1 MSVDANA
8 LERETLERKD
18 RDELQKIV
26 GALGGKATTRTRKAD
41 LIDQILELTGVTPA
55 AEVAPQPSEADTA
68 DPEGGPDASGATD
81 ESDDDDD
88 GPGEQPAPSRP
99 RTGVAARRAGGGQTG
114 PSGGGGQSGGGSGRQ
129 SGGQGGGSP
138 DEGRDRG
145 RAQPRPA
152 RHTGAETD
160 ESNQRD
166 LVRPDQGGQHQ
177 GGDNRDQGG
186 NDDGDDG
193 DGIGKRRRRRG
204 RNREGVPGQ
213 EEYSG
218 DPVPVSGVLDL
229 RDDGYGFLRVDGL
242 LPSKDDCYVSVKQ
255 VRQFGLRKGDVVAGG
270 ARPAFRNEKNPAIL
284 HIDTVNDVDLA
295 PGTERPHFE
304 DLTAVFPTERIT
316 LTLDDEAGDRTTRA
330 VDLLAPV
337 GKGSRVLV
345 LAPPRSGA
353 TTLLQALARSVE
365 VNEPD
370 AALVVVLLDERPE
383 EITEMERLVTT
394 GAVYG
399 SAFDKPAD
407 EHVAVLELALARA
420 QRMAEAGDD
429 VVVLVDGITRL
440 ARAAHASSPGTGR
453 SLGGLDVSALQAAKR
468 CFGTGRKLE
477 EGGSVTLVATAK
489 VDTGSDVDAA
499 VVDAVMSAA
508 TTHIRLDR
516 YAAERRAFPAID
528 VGATGT
534 RHEERLVGDDAAE
547 ARDALRRSLGELPA
561 ESASGHS
568 DALDG
573 LLERL
578 RSTGSNDELLE
589 QNR

>member
-41 LIDQILELTGVTPA
+41 LIDQILELTGVSPA
-55 AEVAPQPSEADTA
+55 AEDQEQPSEDEASE
-68 DPEGGPDASGATD
+68 PEPKA
-81 ESDDDDD
+81 E
-88 GPGEQPAPSRP
+88 PAPAAESADRDDEAP
-99 RTGVAARRAGGGQTG
+99 AEKPAPERARTGVAARRAGGKAGDTQDDAKAQGAKEQAAKDQG
-114 PSGGGGQSGGGSGRQ
+114 PK
-129 SGGQGGGSP
+129 
-138 DEGRDRG
+138 DRG
-145 RAQPRPA
+145 PRAQDTKAPEAKQA
-152 RHTGAETD
+152 RDGQDDQQAKG
-160 ESNQRD
+160 
-166 LVRPDQGGQHQ
+166 RPDDKRGQDQ
-177 GGDNRDQGG
+177 GGDNRD
-186 NDDGDDG
+186 DAGDDT
-193 DGIGKRRRRRG
+193 DGSGKRRRRRG
-204 RNREGVPGQ
+204 RNRDGAPGQ

-218 DPVPVSGVLDL
+218 DPVPVVGVLDL

-270 ARPAFRNEKNPAIL
+270 SRPAFRNEKNPAIL
-284 HIDTVNDVDLA
+284 HIDSVNEVALE

-304 DLTAVFPTERIT
+304 DLTAVFPTERIS
-316 LTLDDEAGDRTTRA
+316 LTLDDEADDRTTRA
-330 VDLLAPV
+330 IDLLAPI

-353 TTLLQALARSVE
+353 TTLLQAMVRSVE

-370 AALVVVLLDERPE
+370 ATLVVVLLDERPE
-383 EITEMERLVTT
+383 EITEMERLATT
-394 GAVYG
+394 GTVYG
-399 SAFDKPAD
+399 SPFDKPAD

-429 VVVLVDGITRL
+429 VVLLVDGLTRL

-453 SLGGLDVSALQAAKR
+453 SLGGLDVSAVQTAKR
-468 CFGTGRKLE
+468 CFGTGRNLE

-499 VVDAVMSAA
+499 VVDAVMGAA
-508 TTHIRLDR
+508 STHIRLDR
-516 YAAERRAFPAID
+516 AAAERRAFPAID

-534 RHEERLVGDDAAE
+534 RHEERLVGDDGAE
-547 ARDALRRSLGELPA
+547 ARDALRRNLEELPA
-561 ESASGHS
+561 DRASGHS

>member
-41 LIDQILELTGVTPA
+41 LIDQILELTGVSPA
-55 AEVAPQPSEADTA
+55 GEDQAQP
-68 DPEGGPDASGATD
+68 
-81 ESDDDDD
+81 SDDDASE
-88 GPGEQPAPSRP
+88 PEAETRSEPSPAESPDTDTKDEAEEPSPERA
-99 RTGVAARRAGGGQTG
+99 RTGVAARRAGAKA
-114 PSGGGGQSGGGSGRQ
+114 
-129 SGGQGGGSP
+129 
-138 DEGRDRG
+138 DEGRG
-145 RAQPRPA
+145 GAKQPK
-152 RHTGAETD
+152 G
-160 ESNQRD
+160 
-166 LVRPDQGGQHQ
+166 DQGDKGGQDTKQSTGGQDTKQSTGGQDTKQSKGQDEGRGQDQ
-177 GGDNRDQGG
+177 GGDNRDES
-186 NDDGDDG
+186 GDDT
-193 DGIGKRRRRRG
+193 DSSGKRRRRRG
-204 RNREGVPGQ
+204 RNRDGAPSQ

-218 DPVPVSGVLDL
+218 DPVPVVGVLDL

-255 VRQFGLRKGDVVAGG
+255 VRQFGLRKGDVVTGG
-270 ARPAFRNEKNPAIL
+270 SRPAFRNEKNPAIL
-284 HIDTVNDVDLA
+284 HIDSVNDVALE
-295 PGTERPHFE
+295 PGTERPHFA
-304 DLTAVFPTERIT
+304 DLTAVFPTERIA
-316 LTLDDEAGDRTTRA
+316 LTLDDEADDRTTRA
-330 VDLLAPV
+330 IDLLAPI

-345 LAPPRSGA
+345 LAPPRTGA
-353 TTLLQALARSVE
+353 TTLLQAMARSVE

-370 AALVVVLLDERPE
+370 ASLVVVLLDERPE

-394 GAVYG
+394 GTVYG

-429 VVVLVDGITRL
+429 VVLLVDGLTRL

-453 SLGGLDVSALQAAKR
+453 SLGGLDVTAVQAAKR
-468 CFGTGRKLE
+468 CFGAGRKLE

-499 VVDAVMSAA
+499 VVDAVMGAA
-508 TTHIRLDR
+508 STHIRLDR
-516 YAAERRAFPAID
+516 AAAERRAFPAID

-534 RHEERLVGDDAAE
+534 RHEERLVGDDGAE
-547 ARDALRRSLGELPA
+547 ARDALRRSLEELPDDR
-561 ESASGHS
+561 ASGHS

>member
-41 LIDQILELTGVTPA
+41 LIDQILELTGVTPVSEAEEQPASEPEKAAPA
-55 AEVAPQPSEADTA
+55 AEEAA
-68 DPEGGPDASGATD
+68 DSSDADDG
-81 ESDDDDD
+81 DDDD
-88 GPGEQPAPSRP
+88 EVEAAPARP
-99 RTGVAARRAGGGQTG
+99 RTGVAARRAGGGG
-114 PSGGGGQSGGGSGRQ
+114 AAGGDRPSQRENKDEGRGGQDRSQGRSGNDQDAGQDSGN
-129 SGGQGGGSP
+129 QGGGDP
-138 DEGRDRG
+138 
-145 RAQPRPA
+145 
-152 RHTGAETD
+152 
-160 ESNQRD
+160 
-166 LVRPDQGGQHQ
+166 GGE
-177 GGDNRDQGG
+177 NRDQGADG
-186 NDDGDDG
+186 GDDT
-193 DGIGKRRRRRG
+193 DGGAKRRRRRG
-204 RNREGVPGQ
+204 RNRDGAPGQ

-218 DPVPVSGVLDL
+218 DPVPVVGVLDL

-270 ARPAFRNEKNPAIL
+270 SRPAFRNEKNPAIL
-284 HIDTVNDVDLA
+284 HIDSVNDVALE

-304 DLTAVFPTERIT
+304 DLTAVFATERIA
-316 LTLDDEAGDRTTRA
+316 LTLDDESGDRTTRA
-330 VDLLAPV
+330 IDLLAPV

-345 LAPPRSGA
+345 LSPPRAGA
-353 TTLLQALARSVE
+353 TTLLQAVARSVE

-370 AALVVVLLDERPE
+370 ASLVVVLLDERPE

-394 GAVYG
+394 GTVYG

-429 VVVLVDGITRL
+429 VVILVDGLTRL

-453 SLGGLDVSALQAAKR
+453 SLGGLDVSAVQAAKR

-477 EGGSVTLVATAK
+477 EGGSVTIVATAK
-489 VDTGSDVDAA
+489 VDTASDVDAA
-499 VVDAVMSAA
+499 VVDAVMGAA

-516 YAAERRAFPAID
+516 HAAERRAFPAID

-534 RHEERLVGDDAAE
+534 RHEERLVGDDGAE
-547 ARDALRRSLGELPA
+547 ARDALRRRLGELPA
-561 ESASGHS
+561 DAASGHS

>member
-1 MSVDANA
+1 MSVEANA
-8 LERETLERKD
+8 LERDTLERKD

-26 GALGGKATTRTRKAD
+26 GALGGRATTRTRKAD

-55 AEVAPQPSEADTA
+55 GGSDEQPETEDAAPAAEATQADA
-68 DPEGGPDASGATD
+68 DDS
-81 ESDDDDD
+81 SDDDD
-88 GPGEQPAPSRP
+88 EPAEEAEEAAPP
-99 RTGVAARRAGGGQTG
+99 KPKTGVAARRASGATSGDRPKQGGSGAGQDRSKPRGGQNQDAKDAKDSDAKDAG
-114 PSGGGGQSGGGSGRQ
+114 DQSGG
-129 SGGQGGGSP
+129 
-138 DEGRDRG
+138 
-145 RAQPRPA
+145 
-152 RHTGAETD
+152 
-160 ESNQRD
+160 
-166 LVRPDQGGQHQ
+166 DQGGA
-177 GGDNRDQGG
+177 DQGR
-186 NDDGDDG
+186 DDAGDDTDAG
-193 DGIGKRRRRRG
+193 GKRRRRRG
-204 RNREGVPGQ
+204 RNRDGAPGQ

-218 DPVPVSGVLDL
+218 DPVPVVGVLDL

-270 ARPAFRNEKNPAIL
+270 SRPAFRNEKNPAIL
-284 HIDTVNDVDLA
+284 QIDTVNDVALE
-295 PGTERPHFE
+295 PGAERPSFE
-304 DLTAVFPTERIT
+304 DLTAVFPTERIA

-330 VDLLAPV
+330 VDLLAPI

-353 TTLLQALARSVE
+353 TSLLQAVARSVE

-370 AALVVVLLDERPE
+370 ASLVVVLLDERPE

-394 GAVYG
+394 GTVYG

-429 VVVLVDGITRL
+429 VVILVDGLTRL

-453 SLGGLDVSALQAAKR
+453 SMGGLDVSAVHAAKR
-468 CFGTGRKLE
+468 CFGTGRNLE
-477 EGGSVTLVATAK
+477 EGGSVTIVATAK

-499 VVDAVMSAA
+499 VVDAVMGAA

-516 YAAERRAFPAID
+516 HAAERRAFPAID

-534 RHEERLVGDDAAE
+534 RHEERLVGDDGAE
-547 ARDALRRSLGELPA
+547 ARDALRRSLGELPDDA
-561 ESASGHS
+561 ASGHS

>member
-26 GALGGKATTRTRKAD
+26 GALGGKATSRTRKAD

-55 AEVAPQPSEADTA
+55 TEGEQPGDEAAGDDADTA
-68 DPEGGPDASGATD
+68 PAEATAEAPADDA
-81 ESDDDDD
+81 EDDAA
-88 GPGEQPAPSRP
+88 PAAPRP
-99 RTGVAARRAGGGQTG
+99 RTGVAARPPA
-114 PSGGGGQSGGGSGRQ
+114 PAA
-129 SGGQGGGSP
+129 
-138 DEGRDRG
+138 RDRG
-145 RAQPRPA
+145 DGGRSPQAKDQGGPARGESQGQSPDRNQGRPA
-152 RHTGAETD
+152 RTTESDAD
-160 ESNQRD
+160 EQ
-166 LVRPDQGGQHQ
+166 DQGGESQ
-177 GGDNRDQGG
+177 DQGG
-186 NDDGDDG
+186 RDDAGDDV
-193 DGIGKRRRRRG
+193 DAAGKRRRRRG
-204 RNREGVPGQ
+204 RNREGAPGQ

-270 ARPAFRNEKNPAIL
+270 SRPAFRNEKNPAIL

-304 DLTAVFPTERIT
+304 DLRAVFPTERIT
-316 LTLDDEAGDRTTRA
+316 LTLDDEAHDRTTRA
-330 VDLLAPV
+330 VDLLAPI

-353 TTLLQALARSVE
+353 TTLLQALARSIE

-370 AALVVVLLDERPE
+370 VSLVVVLLDERPE
-383 EITEMERLVTT
+383 EITEMEGLVTT

-429 VVVLVDGITRL
+429 VVVLVDGLTRL

-453 SLGGLDVSALQAAKR
+453 SLGGLDVSAVQAAKR

-499 VVDAVMSAA
+499 VVDAVMGAA

-528 VGATGT
+528 VGGTGT
-534 RHEERLVGDDAAE
+534 RHEERLVGDDGAE
-547 ARDALRRSLGELPA
+547 ARDALRRSLGELPDDG
-561 ESASGHS
+561 ASGHS

>member
-41 LIDQILELTGVTPA
+41 LIDQILELTGVSPAVEDQEQPSTDEASEPEAKAEPEPA
-55 AEVAPQPSEADTA
+55 AAPSDPAEEA
-68 DPEGGPDASGATD
+68 PKEK
-81 ESDDDDD
+81 
-88 GPGEQPAPSRP
+88 PAPERA
-99 RTGVAARRAGGGQTG
+99 RTGVAARRAGGKAGDGQDDTQSQG
-114 PSGGGGQSGGGSGRQ
+114 PKSQGAKAQDTRTQDAKQAKGGQDDKQ
-129 SGGQGGGSP
+129 AKGGQDDKRGQ
-138 DEGRDRG
+138 DDGR
-145 RAQPRPA
+145 
-152 RHTGAETD
+152 
-160 ESNQRD
+160 
-166 LVRPDQGGQHQ
+166 GQDQ
-177 GGDNRDQGG
+177 GGDNRD
-186 NDDGDDG
+186 DSGDDT
-193 DGIGKRRRRRG
+193 DGSGKRRRRRG
-204 RNREGVPGQ
+204 RNRDGAPGQ
-213 EEYSG
+213 EEYTG
-218 DPVPVSGVLDL
+218 DPVPVVGVLDL

-270 ARPAFRNEKNPAIL
+270 SRPAFRNEKNPAIL
-284 HIDTVNDVDLA
+284 HIDTVNEVALE

-304 DLTAVFPTERIT
+304 DLTAVFPTERIA

-330 VDLLAPV
+330 IDLLAPI

-345 LAPPRSGA
+345 LAPPRTGA
-353 TTLLQALARSVE
+353 TTLLQSLVRSVD

-370 AALVVVLLDERPE
+370 ATLVVVLLDERPE

-394 GAVYG
+394 GTVYG
-399 SAFDKPAD
+399 SPFDKPAD

-429 VVVLVDGITRL
+429 VVLLVDGLTRL

-453 SLGGLDVSALQAAKR
+453 SLGGLDVSAVQAAKR
-468 CFGTGRKLE
+468 CFGTGRNLE

-499 VVDAVMSAA
+499 VVDAVMGAA
-508 TTHIRLDR
+508 STHIRLDR
-516 YAAERRAFPAID
+516 AAAERRAFPAID

-534 RHEERLVGDDAAE
+534 RHEERLVGDDGAE
-547 ARDALRRSLGELPA
+547 ARDALRRSLEELPA
-561 ESASGHS
+561 DRASGHS

>member
-41 LIDQILELTGVTPA
+41 LIDQILELTGVSPA
-55 AEVAPQPSEADTA
+55 AEDQEQPS
-68 DPEGGPDASGATD
+68 TD
-81 ESDDDDD
+81 EASEPEAKPEPEPAAEPSDRA
-88 GPGEQPAPSRP
+88 EEKPAPERP
-99 RTGVAARRAGGGQTG
+99 RTGVAARRAGGKAGDGQDDTKG
-114 PSGGGGQSGGGSGRQ
+114 QGAKAQDTKGQDAKQGKGGQDDKQ
-129 SGGQGGGSP
+129 AKGGQ
-138 DEGRDRG
+138 DDTRG
-145 RAQPRPA
+145 QDDA
-152 RHTGAETD
+152 R
-160 ESNQRD
+160 
-166 LVRPDQGGQHQ
+166 GQDQ
-177 GGDNRDQGG
+177 GGDNRD
-186 NDDGDDG
+186 DAGDDT
-193 DGIGKRRRRRG
+193 DGSGKRRRRRG
-204 RNREGVPGQ
+204 RNRDGAPGQ

-218 DPVPVSGVLDL
+218 DPVPVVGVLDL

-270 ARPAFRNEKNPAIL
+270 SRPAFRNEKNPAIL
-284 HIDTVNDVDLA
+284 HIDSVNEVALE

-304 DLTAVFPTERIT
+304 DLTAVFPTERIA
-316 LTLDDEAGDRTTRA
+316 LTLDDEADDRTARA
-330 VDLLAPV
+330 IELLAPI

-345 LAPPRSGA
+345 LAPPRTGA
-353 TTLLQALARSVE
+353 TTLLQSLVRSVE

-370 AALVVVLLDERPE
+370 ATLVVVLLDERPE

-394 GAVYG
+394 GTVYG
-399 SAFDKPAD
+399 SPFDKPAD

-429 VVVLVDGITRL
+429 VVLLVDGLTRL

-453 SLGGLDVSALQAAKR
+453 SLGGLDVSAVQAAKR
-468 CFGTGRKLE
+468 CFGTGRNLE

-499 VVDAVMSAA
+499 VVDAVMGAA
-508 TTHIRLDR
+508 STHIRLDR
-516 YAAERRAFPAID
+516 AAAERRAFPAID

-534 RHEERLVGDDAAE
+534 RHEERLVGDDGAE
-547 ARDALRRSLGELPA
+547 ARDALRRSLEELPA
-561 ESASGHS
+561 DRASGHS

>member
-26 GALGGKATTRTRKAD
+26 GALGGKATSRTRKAD

-55 AEVAPQPSEADTA
+55 TEGQPSDGVDDGGEGEQGGTA
-68 DPEGGPDASGATD
+68 DVAA
-81 ESDDDDD
+81 DDTDDD
-88 GPGEQPAPSRP
+88 GGPEATDAPASAPRP
-99 RTGVAARRAGGGQTG
+99 RTGVAARRAGGGG
-114 PSGGGGQSGGGSGRQ
+114 NDRGNDRSGGNRSASARDQDQAPARGQSQDQPTDR
-129 SGGQGGGSP
+129 GQG
-138 DEGRDRG
+138 
-145 RAQPRPA
+145 RPA
-152 RHTGAETD
+152 RATENDAD
-160 ESNQRD
+160 DQ
-166 LVRPDQGGQHQ
+166 DQGGDAQ
-177 GGDNRDQGG
+177 DQGG
-186 NDDGDDG
+186 RDDAGDDT
-193 DGIGKRRRRRG
+193 DGAGKRRRRRG
-204 RNREGVPGQ
+204 RNREGAPGQ

-295 PGTERPHFE
+295 PGTERPLFE
-304 DLTAVFPTERIT
+304 DLRAVFPSERIT
-316 LTLDDEAGDRTTRA
+316 LTLDDEADARTTRA
-330 VDLLAPV
+330 LDLLAPI

-370 AALVVVLLDERPE
+370 VSLVVVLLDERPE
-383 EITEMERLVTT
+383 EITEMEGLVTT

-453 SLGGLDVSALQAAKR
+453 SLGGLDVSAVQAAKR

-499 VVDAVMSAA
+499 VVDAVMGAA

-534 RHEERLVGDDAAE
+534 RHEERLVGDDGAE
-547 ARDALRRSLGELPA
+547 ARDALRRSLGELPDGG
-561 ESASGHS
+561 ASGHS
-568 DALDG
+568 DSLDG

>member
-41 LIDQILELTGVTPA
+41 LIDQILELTGVVPA
-55 AEVAPQPSEADTA
+55 GEDQAQQSEDAPVAETEASTA
-68 DPEGGPDASGATD
+68 DE
-81 ESDDDDD
+81 DD
-88 GPGEQPAPSRP
+88 PKAEAPAEKAAPARP
-99 RTGVAARRAGGGQTG
+99 KTGVAARRAGGSAGD
-114 PSGGGGQSGGGSGRQ
+114 RQ
-129 SGGQGGGSP
+129 
-138 DEGRDRG
+138 DEAKAQDRG
-145 RAQPRPA
+145 SRDQTDKGQAGKDQ
-152 RHTGAETD
+152 GAKD
-160 ESNQRD
+160 QGAK
-166 LVRPDQGGQHQ
+166 DQGGSDQ
-177 GGDNRDQGG
+177 GSDQGSSDQGG
-186 NDDGDDG
+186 RDEVGDDV
-193 DGIGKRRRRRG
+193 DGGGKRRRRRG
-204 RNREGVPGQ
+204 RNRDGAPGQ

-218 DPVPVSGVLDL
+218 DPVPVVGVLDL

-270 ARPAFRNEKNPAIL
+270 SRPAFRNEKNPAIL
-284 HIDTVNDVDLA
+284 HIDTVNDVALE
-295 PGTERPHFE
+295 PGAERPHFE
-304 DLTAVFPTERIT
+304 DLTAVFPTERIA
-316 LTLDDEAGDRTTRA
+316 LTLDDESDDRTTRA
-330 VDLLAPV
+330 IDLLAPI

-345 LAPPRSGA
+345 LAPPRTGA
-353 TTLLQALARSVE
+353 TTLLQAVARSVE

-370 AALVVVLLDERPE
+370 ASLVVVLLDERPE

-394 GAVYG
+394 GTVYG

-420 QRMAEAGDD
+420 QRMAESGDD
-429 VVVLVDGITRL
+429 VVVLVDGLTRL

-453 SLGGLDVSALQAAKR
+453 SLGGLDVSAVQTAKR

-477 EGGSVTLVATAK
+477 EGGSVTIVATAK
-489 VDTGSDVDAA
+489 VDTGSEVDAA
-499 VVDAVMSAA
+499 VVDAVMGAA
-508 TTHIRLDR
+508 STHIRLDR
-516 YAAERRAFPAID
+516 YAAERRAFPALD
-528 VGATGT
+528 VGGTGT
-534 RHEERLVGDDAAE
+534 RHEDRLVGEDGSE

-561 ESASGHS
+561 DAASGHS